1 MDTLSLLKSQVKVL
15 IDQQLREKKKEYQQA
30 IQEGIIFRELKEI
43 FLEIKRLEQQLQSV
57 LFMNTRL
64 EM

>member
-15 IDQQLREKKKEYQQA
+15 IDQQLREKKKEYQRA
-30 IQEGIIFRELKEI
+30 IKEGIIFRELKVI

-57 LFMNTRL
+57 LFMNNL
-64 EM
+64 EV